1 MPGSRPSCS
10 TPMRASWTAA
20 SARSR
25 AGWRW
30 RTRTKRELAGCWQ
43 RLARADPGHYGR
55 GHVGHADGGAGA
67 LRPASRGLPQRNRA
81 GPAGGRVELDPA
93 LAEIAAGN
101 AAANGFEGLRF
112 VAADIGQWMC
122 DARYDHAFANPPYHP
137 PHLPASPDARRDR
150 AKRAAPMLLEAWTA
164 ALARRVTEGGSV
176 TLVLPAG
183 QLGDVLAAYARHRL
197 GSVVIY
203 PLWPREGRA
212 AKLVLVQG
220 RVGGRGAPVLAAGL
234 VLHAAGGFT
243 AQADAV
249 LRGAAALRLRA

>member
-1 MPGSRPSCS
+1 MGGVTWGTLMGGRVRYAQPAEGFRSGIEPVLLGAAVPARQGERVLEAGS
-10 TPMRASWTAA
+10 
-20 SARSR
+20 
-25 AGWRW
+25 
-30 RTRTKRELAGCWQ
+30 
-43 RLARADPGHYGR
+43 
-55 GHVGHADGGAGA
+55 GAGA
-67 LRPASRGLPQRNRA
+67 GLLCLAHRT
-81 GPAGGRVELDPA
+81 GTGGVGVELDPA